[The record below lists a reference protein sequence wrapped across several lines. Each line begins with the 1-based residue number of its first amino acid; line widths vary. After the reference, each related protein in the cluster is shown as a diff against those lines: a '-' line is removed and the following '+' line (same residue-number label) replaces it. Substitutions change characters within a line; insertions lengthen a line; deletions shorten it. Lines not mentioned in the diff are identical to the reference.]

1 MKNMLDLIFIKGR
14 LDILQ
19 KTSLVVM
26 GAERYRRE
34 VVQRDMTNLSEAM
47 SVLIILIMVMVSQM
61 NTYSK
66 SLPPKVILQIGI
78 SYCM

>member
-34 VVQRDMTNLSEAM
+34 AVQRDMTNLSDAM

-61 NTYSK
+61 YTYSNP
-66 SLPPKVILQIGI
+66 SPKVILQIGI
-78 SYCM
+78 FYCM

>member
-14 LDILQ
+14 LDVLQ
-19 KTSLVVM
+19 KTSLVIM

-61 NTYSK
+61 NTYSNP
-66 SLPPKVILQIGI
+66 LPPKVILQIGI